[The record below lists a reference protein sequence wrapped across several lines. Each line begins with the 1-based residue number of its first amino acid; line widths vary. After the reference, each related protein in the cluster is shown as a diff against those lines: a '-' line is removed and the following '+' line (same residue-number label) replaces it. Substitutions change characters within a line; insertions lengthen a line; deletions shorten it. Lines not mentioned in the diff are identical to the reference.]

1 MRRGILLKDIIELFE
16 EARNGKLRAIGRLLT
31 IVENSSVEVLELLEY
46 ISSHGGN
53 AQVIGVT
60 GIPGAGK
67 STLISKMIGEY
78 RKRGY
83 KVAVVAIDPSSP
95 ITQGSLMG
103 DRLRMQQFATD
114 RGVFIRSM
122 STRGLKG
129 GLSIASL
136 SIIEV
141 FDALGYDKIIV
152 ETVGVGQSD
161 VDIMNAAHTIIVV
174 TMPGAGDDIQALK
187 AGVMEIGNI
196 YVINKSDKPEA
207 SRTFEYLKFSLDKG
221 DIGLFEEDWVP
232 RIVKTSAIMGQGIEE
247 LVNVVEEHWKHVK
260 GRGLAGEK
268 LVSRRLLL
276 SRLLLER
283 VFSESLQESF
293 RDLDGTLKKKIV
305 EGKDYRSITRMI
317 ARKAVS
323 KMIDKV
329 DQS

>member
-1 MRRGILLKDIIELFE
+1 MRDIIELFE
-16 EARNGKLRAIGRLLT
+16 EAKKGKLRAIGRLLT
-31 IVENSSVEVLELLEY
+31 IVENSSVDVLELLEY
-46 ISSHGGN
+46 MSSHGGN
-53 AQVIGVT
+53 AQVIGIT

-78 RKRGY
+78 RKQNY

-129 GLSIASL
+129 GLSIASM
-136 SIIEV
+136 STIEV
-141 FDALGYDKIIV
+141 FDALGYDKILV

-221 DIGLFEEDWVP
+221 DIGLIEKDWVP
-232 RIVKTSAIMGQGIEE
+232 RIVKTSAIMGQGIKE
-247 LVNVVEEHWKHVK
+247 LVNIIEEHWNHVK
-260 GRGLAGEK
+260 SKGLAKEK

-276 SRLLLER
+276 SKLLLER

-293 RDLDGTLKKKIV
+293 RDLDGTLKKRIV
-305 EGKDYRSITRMI
+305 EGKDYRSVTRML
-317 ARKAVS
+317 AKKAVS
-323 KMIDKV
+323 KMIDRV

>member
-1 MRRGILLKDIIELFE
+1 MRRGLRLKDIIELFE
-16 EARNGKLRAIGRLLT
+16 ESKKGKLRAIGRLLT
-31 IVENSSVEVLELLEY
+31 IVENSSVEVLELLEH
-46 ISSHGGN
+46 ISGHGGN

-67 STLISKMIGEY
+67 STLISRIIGEF

-95 ITQGSLMG
+95 ITQGSLLG
-103 DRLRMQQFATD
+103 YRLRMQQFATD
-114 RGVFIRSM
+114 KDVFIRSI

-232 RIVKTSAIMGQGIEE
+232 KIVKTSAIMGQGIED
-247 LVNVVEEHWKHVK
+247 LVNIVEEHWEHVK
-260 GRGLAGEK
+260 SKGLVREK

-276 SRLLLER
+276 SKLLLER

-293 RDLDGTLKKKIV
+293 KDLDGSLKRRIV
-305 EGKDYRSITRMI
+305 EGKDYRSITSLL
-317 ARKAVS
+317 AKKAVS

-329 DQS
+329 ERS